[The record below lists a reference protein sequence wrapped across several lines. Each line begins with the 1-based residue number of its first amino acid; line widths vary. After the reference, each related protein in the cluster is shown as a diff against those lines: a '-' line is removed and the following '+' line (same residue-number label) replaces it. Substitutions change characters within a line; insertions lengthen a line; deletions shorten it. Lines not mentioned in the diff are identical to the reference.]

1 MDFFLKRS
9 LSCLLLSFNSQLIK
23 GPEWDRQISLS
34 CLLWQYQI
42 KNSVAQRDIWSV
54 HLNVNAKH
62 STPASTP
69 KQQEC
74 VSETQ
79 HTSQT
84 WMWLQIPFYSFQKE
98 KKKKGA
104 DVLCFVFP
112 RFSQKWRSFT
122 VSSIDWPR
130 ADLRFLRIVKTM
142 SVHNS
147 HQACYRAFNQLP
159 AIACWVTQGF
169 ILWQTG
175 HHDDARSALFDYS
188 GFMLISSFTHLK
200 DQTTCPATVS
210 QHLPDCKAI
219 YQGESNKASLT
230 FHRNGSG
237 RYSLKMLS
245 LKKIFFWTKKYMLC

>member
-1 MDFFLKRS
+1 MRQTNISELLVVAISDKEFCSPERYLIRSFECQCQALYPSQYTKAARMCLRNTTHKSNLDVATNSFLQ
-9 LSCLLLSFNSQLIK
+9 F
-23 GPEWDRQISLS
+23 PEG
-34 CLLWQYQI
+34 
-42 KNSVAQRDIWSV
+42 
-54 HLNVNAKH
+54 
-62 STPASTP
+62 
-69 KQQEC
+69 
-74 VSETQ
+74 
-79 HTSQT
+79 
-84 WMWLQIPFYSFQKE
+84 